1 MPLYRVEYDTRLT
14 AGQQDELA
22 DAITT
27 LHSERFLTARLFVNV
42 EFVDVSNA
50 TRYIAGK
57 RRGGNHI
64 RGNVRNGPSRTQQD
78 WDDMCRDLEAAWN
91 RIVRPGLAKM
101 NRSDKDYASTELRSV
116 IIIEGLIAG
125 TEAGF
130 VLPKAGTDAEWAKEN
145 WAAFNKKA
153 DEGDEDFKD
162 MVREIKERGILE
174 KANGANGTN
183 GVHA

>member
-1 MPLYRVEYDTRLT
+1 MPLYRIEYDTRLT

-50 TRYIAGK
+50 TRYIAGQ

-64 RGNVRNGPSRTQQD
+64 RGNVRTGPARTQKD
-78 WDDMCRDLEAAWN
+78 WDDLCHDIEAAWD

-101 NRSDKDYASTELRSV
+101 KRNDKDVASTELRSV
-116 IIIEGLIAG
+116 IIIAGLIAG
-125 TEAGF
+125 SEAGF
-130 VLPKAGTDAEWAKEN
+130 TLPQAGSDAQWMKEN

-153 DEGDEDFKD
+153 DEGDQDFID
-162 MVREIKERGILE
+162 MVKEIKQRGILE
-174 KANGANGTN
+174 KINGTN